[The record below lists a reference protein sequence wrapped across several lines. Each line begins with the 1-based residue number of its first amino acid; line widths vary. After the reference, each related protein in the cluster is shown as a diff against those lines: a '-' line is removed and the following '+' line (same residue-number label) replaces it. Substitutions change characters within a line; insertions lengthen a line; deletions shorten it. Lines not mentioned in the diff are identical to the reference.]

1 MVGIGVFFV
10 GFLINKDLPTGT
22 AMIDTLSSRA
32 LESGVKIWGNGLM
45 CFHMLASDRFLVMFK
60 LSPAR
65 FFDL

>member
-1 MVGIGVFFV
+1 MNPVSIQ
-10 GFLINKDLPTGT
+10 DLPAGT
-22 AMIDTLSSRA
+22 AMINTFCSRA

-45 CFHMLASDRFLVMFK
+45 CFHVLASDGFLVMFK